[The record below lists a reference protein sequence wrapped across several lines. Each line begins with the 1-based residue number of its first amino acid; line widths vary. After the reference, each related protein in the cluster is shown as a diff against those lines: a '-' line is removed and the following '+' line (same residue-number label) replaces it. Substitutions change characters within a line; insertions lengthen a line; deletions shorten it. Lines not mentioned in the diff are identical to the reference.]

1 MKGIRKH
8 AILAVGT
15 LVAVHAASLSASGQ
29 SLSAGAQSAVAQ
41 AAAAQPA
48 DAGATVRQLSVDE
61 VLELAL
67 ENNLD
72 IQVERINPQI
82 QDLAIVQTRANWT
95 PNLTTDFSNNSSATP
110 PNSFLSGSQTTLE
123 SNTLGASFGVEQEV
137 PWGGGA
143 YSVAWNSSRNTTNNE
158 FSNFDPTLRSNLNMS
173 FFQPILRNFRI
184 DNTRQQLLITQNNRE
199 ISDVDLQGTI
209 AATSRNVENAYWD
222 LVFARSNLAVQQ
234 QSLDLAEQTLRDNR
248 TRVEVGTMAPIDIVE
263 AQAEVARNEEA
274 VIVAQA
280 LIQDAE
286 DQLRALIFD
295 PSQPDFWNV
304 QIEPTD
310 TPNVEPM
317 VVNID
322 SAVGTA
328 LANRTDLI
336 RARRSLDNTDVN
348 IRYFRNQTL
357 PQLDLG
363 VILNAQGLGG
373 TQLIRGPGFPGD
385 VIGSNQRSYGDVLR
399 DLAGFDFPT
408 WTVQLAISYP
418 IGTSPAD
425 ASLARA
431 RLQRTQS
438 ARSIDNLELQVAT
451 EVRQIGRQ
459 VRTNLQRVDA
469 TRAARELAEQRLDA
483 EQKKFAVGLSTS
495 FQVFQAQ
502 RDLAQARN
510 NELRSQLDYAKSR
523 VDFEAVQRAPLSGG
537 GASGAGANAFTAQ
550 PNTGATFGAQAF
562 NPGGGAGGGGGGG
575 GQP

>member
-29 SLSAGAQSAVAQ
+29 ALSAGAQSAVAQ

-48 DAGATVRQLSVDE
+48 DAGPTVRQLSVDE

-95 PNLTTDFSNNSSATP
+95 PNLTTDFSNNSSSTP

-158 FSNFDPTLRSNLNMS
+158 FSNFDPTLRSNLNVS

-234 QSLDLAEQTLRDNR
+234 QSLELAEQTLRDNR

-310 TPNVEPM
+310 TPNIEPM

-328 LANRTDLI
+328 LANRTDLT
-336 RARRSLDNTDVN
+336 RERRSLDNTDVN

-373 TQLIRGPGFPGD
+373 TQLIRGEGFPGPI
-385 VIGSNQRSYGDVLR
+385 IGANQRSYADVLQ

-438 ARSIDNLELQVAT
+438 ARNIDNLELQVAT

-537 GASGAGANAFTAQ
+537 GASGAGGNAFTAQ
-550 PNTGATFGAQAF
+550 PNTGATFGTQGF
-562 NPGGGAGGGGGGG
+562 NTGAGGGGGGG